1 MKSNNI
7 YTKHY
12 LSHHG
17 IKGQKWGVM
26 NGPPYPL
33 GASAKSYREKKA
45 EKEQFHL
52 SDRQKTALKIGA
64 AAVVACLAGYALY
77 NNKTGALDN
86 FVTSGK
92 VAVDDI
98 LELSGSDLP
107 KVPTDLAEDKIPKT
121 MADAFGDASESN
133 PLRHTNAEE
142 DCTNV
147 FLAAYGR
154 FKGNDVFPGFQTN
167 PDGSFKG
174 NKINDIFNLFSP
186 QTDKMGNSLLKT
198 SKGRFCDSYEKA
210 SSMISNRR
218 YPDGSFGAL
227 KATFNVNGKAI
238 NHTVTWRIENG
249 KVLFGDKKNGLN
261 ARRYFD
267 FIDKEKD
274 VQFFRADDLD
284 LDWEKCFETNLLKFN

>member
-1 MKSNNI
+1 MKSNNV
-7 YTKHY
+7 YARYY

-33 GASAKSYREKKA
+33 GASAKSYSQKKA

-52 SDRQKTALKIGA
+52 SDRQKTALKIGT
-64 AAVVACLAGYALY
+64 AAVAACLAGYALY
-77 NNKTGALDN
+77 KTGALDN
-86 FVTSGK
+86 FTASGK
-92 VAVDDI
+92 VAVDGI
-98 LELSGSDLP
+98 LRFGGSEPPTVPKEL
-107 KVPTDLAEDKIPKT
+107 AQNKIPKS
-121 MADAFGDASESN
+121 MSDAFGDNSQGN

-154 FKGNDVFPGFQTN
+154 FKGKDVYPGFQTN
-167 PDGSFKG
+167 SDGAFKG

-198 SKGRFCDSYEKA
+198 SKGSFCDSYEKV
-210 SSMISNRR
+210 SSVISKRR

-227 KATFNVNGKAI
+227 KATFNIQGKTI
-238 NHTVTWRIENG
+238 DHTVTWRIENG

-261 ARRYFD
+261 AQKYFN
-267 FIDKEKD
+267 FIAKEKD
-274 VQFFRADDLD
+274 VYFFRADDLD
-284 LDWEKCFETNLLKFN
+284 LDWKKCSETNLLIYN